1 MDVDLSADGLRYVVQ
16 IWLVPT
22 GHNDVRETST
32 VGCKQLLLNA
42 TDGEDLGEDWP
53 TGEQTGERSHIR
65 GWQQLSTHRRAPPP
79 QVVACRRPFR
89 AMCVRAPADRRRLGP
104 RHGAATSCWCPQAP
118 GRLCRFSGR
127 RERAFRGYRRSPV
140 VDALQRLAPWAA
152 V

>member
-65 GWQQLSTHRRAPPP
+65 GWQQLSTHRHASRP
-79 QVVACRRPFR
+79 QVVAGRRPFR

-104 RHGAATSCWCPQAP
+104 RHGAATSCRCPQAP
-118 GRLCRFSGR
+118 SSSAATTTLSAVDLPCRASLVLA
-127 RERAFRGYRRSPV
+127 RAYSARTAGHVR
-140 VDALQRLAPWAA
+140 
-152 V
+152 